1 MARQPRLALSG
12 YPHHVIQRG
21 NNRQP
26 IVLDETDRKMLYS
39 LWLEESQRYKVAVNA
54 YVLLDNHFHM
64 LLTPPSDE
72 GMSLMMQSVGRSY
85 VRYFNT
91 RHSRSGTLWEGRY
104 KSSLID
110 SEAYLLTCMAFIDLN
125 PVRAGLAES
134 AEDFSWSSY
143 KHLAGQHIDKLVTPH
158 ALYWGL
164 GNTPF
169 AREAAYAEFV
179 AGGLSA
185 ATQKALTESVL
196 KGRVVGRPDFLTS
209 LEKSTRRQILP
220 QKAGRP
226 FKKAPQTLS
235 LSQNLMLNN

>member
-1 MARQPRLALSG
+1 MARQPRLALPG

-39 LWLEESQRYKVAVNA
+39 LWLEESQRHKVAVNA

-72 GMSLMMQSVGRSY
+72 AMSLMMQSVGRTY
-85 VRYFNT
+85 VRYFNK
-91 RHSRSGTLWEGRY
+91 RHNRSGTLWEGRY

-110 SEAYLLTCMAFIDLN
+110 SEAYLLTCMAYIDLN
-125 PVRAGLAES
+125 PVRAGVAES
-134 AEDFSWSSY
+134 ADAFSWSSH
-143 KHLAGQHIDKLVTPH
+143 KHLIGQKIDKLVTPH

-169 AREAAYAEFV
+169 AREAAYAGFV
-179 AGGLSA
+179 ANGLSA
-185 ATQKALTESVL
+185 SIQKDLTESAL
-196 KGRVVGRPDFLTS
+196 KGRVIGRSEFLKS
-209 LEKSTRRQILP
+209 LEKTTRHQILP

-226 FKKAPQTLS
+226 FKKPPKP
-235 LSQNLMLNN
+235 

>member
-1 MARQPRLALSG
+1 MARQPRLALPG

-26 IVLDETDRKMLYS
+26 IVLDETDRRMLYS
-39 LWLEESQRYKVAVNA
+39 LWLEESQRHKVAVNA

-72 GMSLMMQSVGRSY
+72 AMSLMMQSVGRSY
-85 VRYFNT
+85 VRYFNK
-91 RHSRSGTLWEGRY
+91 RHNRSGTLWEGRY

-110 SEAYLLTCMAFIDLN
+110 SEGYLLTCMAYIDLN

-143 KHLAGQHIDKLVTPH
+143 KHLAGQSIDKLVTPH

-179 AGGLSA
+179 AGGLSV
-185 ATQKALTESVL
+185 ATQKALTESAL

-209 LEKSTRRQILP
+209 LEKNTQRQILP

-226 FKKAPQTLS
+226 FKKLS
-235 LSQNLMLNN
+235 KA

>member
-1 MARQPRLALSG
+1 MARQPRLALPG

-26 IVLDETDRKMLYS
+26 IVLDETDRKMLHS
-39 LWLEESQRYKVAVNA
+39 LWLEESQRQKVAVNA

-72 GMSLMMQSVGRSY
+72 AMSLMMQSVGRTY
-85 VRYFNT
+85 VRYFNN
-91 RHSRSGTLWEGRY
+91 RHKRSGTLWEGRY
-104 KSSLID
+104 KSSLLD
-110 SEAYLLTCMAFIDLN
+110 SEAYLLTCMAYIDLN
-125 PVRAGLAES
+125 PVRAGVAES
-134 AEDFSWSSY
+134 ADAFNWSSY
-143 KHLAGQHIDKLVTPH
+143 KHLIGQKIDKLVTPH

-179 AGGLSA
+179 AGGLSESI
-185 ATQKALTESVL
+185 QKDLTESAL
-196 KGRVVGRPDFLTS
+196 KGRVVGCPDFLKS
-209 LEKSTRRQILP
+209 LEKTTRRQILP

-226 FKKAPQTLS
+226 FKKVPKA
-235 LSQNLMLNN
+235 

>member
-1 MARQPRLALSG
+1 MARQPRLALPG

-26 IVLDETDRKMLYS
+26 IVLDETDRRMLYS
-39 LWLEESQRYKVAVNA
+39 LWLEESQRHKVAVNA

-72 GMSLMMQSVGRSY
+72 AMSLMMQSVGRSY
-85 VRYFNT
+85 VRYFNK
-91 RHSRSGTLWEGRY
+91 RHNRSGTLWEGRY

-110 SEAYLLTCMAFIDLN
+110 SEAYLLTCMAYIDLN

-143 KHLAGQHIDKLVTPH
+143 KHLAGQSIDKLVTPH

-185 ATQKALTESVL
+185 AIQKALTESAL

-209 LEKSTRRQILP
+209 LEKSTQRQILP

-226 FKKAPQTLS
+226 FKKL
-235 LSQNLMLNN
+235 

>member
-1 MARQPRLALSG
+1 MARQPRLALPG

-26 IVLDETDRKMLYS
+26 IVLDEADRRMLYS
-39 LWLEESQRYKVAVNA
+39 LWLEESQRHKVAVNA

-72 GMSLMMQSVGRSY
+72 AMSLMMQSVGRSY
-85 VRYFNT
+85 VRYFNK
-91 RHSRSGTLWEGRY
+91 RHNRSGTLWEGRY

-110 SEAYLLTCMAFIDLN
+110 SEAYLLTCMAYIDLN
-125 PVRAGLAES
+125 PVRAGVAES

-143 KHLAGQHIDKLVTPH
+143 KHLAGQNIDKLVTPH

-185 ATQKALTESVL
+185 GTQKALTESAL

-209 LEKSTRRQILP
+209 LEKSTQRQILP

-226 FKKAPQTLS
+226 FKKH
-235 LSQNLMLNN
+235 

>member
-1 MARQPRLALSG
+1 MARQPRLALPG

-26 IVLDETDRKMLYS
+26 IVLDETDRKMLHS
-39 LWLEESQRYKVAVNA
+39 LWLEESQRQKVAVNA

-72 GMSLMMQSVGRSY
+72 AMSLMMQSVGRTY
-85 VRYFNT
+85 VRYFNN
-91 RHSRSGTLWEGRY
+91 RHKRSGTLWEGRY
-104 KSSLID
+104 KSSLLD
-110 SEAYLLTCMAFIDLN
+110 SEAYLLTCMAYIDLN
-125 PVRAGLAES
+125 PVRAGVAES
-134 AEDFSWSSY
+134 ADAFNWSSY
-143 KHLAGQHIDKLVTPH
+143 KHLIGQKIDKLVTPH

-179 AGGLSA
+179 AGGLSESI
-185 ATQKALTESVL
+185 QKDLTESAL
-196 KGRVVGRPDFLTS
+196 KGRVVGRPDFLKL
-209 LEKSTRRQILP
+209 LEKTTRRQILP

-226 FKKAPQTLS
+226 FKKFPKA
-235 LSQNLMLNN
+235 

>member
-1 MARQPRLALSG
+1 MARQPRLALPG

-26 IVLDETDRKMLYS
+26 IVLDEADRKMLYS
-39 LWLEESQRYKVAVNA
+39 LWLEESLRHKVAVNA

-72 GMSLMMQSVGRSY
+72 AMSLMMQSVGRTY
-85 VRYFNT
+85 VRYFNK
-91 RHSRSGTLWEGRY
+91 RHNRSGTLWEGRY
-104 KSSLID
+104 KSSLVD
-110 SEAYLLTCMAFIDLN
+110 SEAYLLTCMAYIDLN
-125 PVRAGLAES
+125 PVRAGAADSPE
-134 AEDFSWSSY
+134 AFNWSSY
-143 KHLAGQHIDKLVTPH
+143 KHLSGQKIDKLVTPH

-179 AGGLSA
+179 ASGLSESI
-185 ATQKALTESVL
+185 QKDLTESAL
-196 KGRVVGRPDFLTS
+196 KGRVVGRPDFLKL
-209 LEKSTRRQILP
+209 LEKTTRRQILP

-226 FKKAPQTLS
+226 FKKVPKA
-235 LSQNLMLNN
+235 

>member
-1 MARQPRLALSG
+1 MARQPRLALPG

-26 IVLDETDRKMLYS
+26 IVLDEADRRMLYS
-39 LWLEESQRYKVAVNA
+39 LWLEESQRHKVAVNA

-72 GMSLMMQSVGRSY
+72 AMSLMMQSVGRTY
-85 VRYFNT
+85 VRYFNK
-91 RHSRSGTLWEGRY
+91 RHNRSGTLWEGRY

-110 SEAYLLTCMAFIDLN
+110 SEGYLLTCMAYIDLN

-143 KHLAGQHIDKLVTPH
+143 KHLAGQSIDKLVTPH

-179 AGGLSA
+179 AGGLSV
-185 ATQKALTESVL
+185 ATQKALTESAL
-196 KGRVVGRPDFLTS
+196 KGRVVGRPDFLSS
-209 LEKSTRRQILP
+209 LEKNTQRQILP

-226 FKKAPQTLS
+226 FKKLS
-235 LSQNLMLNN
+235 KA

>member
-1 MARQPRLALSG
+1 MARQPRLALPG

-26 IVLDETDRKMLYS
+26 IVLDEADRRMLYT
-39 LWLEESQRYKVAVNA
+39 LWLEESQRHKVAVNA

-72 GMSLMMQSVGRSY
+72 AMSLMMQSVGRSY
-85 VRYFNT
+85 VRYFNK
-91 RHSRSGTLWEGRY
+91 RHIRSGTLWEGRY

-110 SEAYLLTCMAFIDLN
+110 SEAYLLTCMAYIDLN
-125 PVRAGLAES
+125 PVRAGVAES

-143 KHLAGQHIDKLVTPH
+143 KHMAGQNIDKLVTPH

-185 ATQKALTESVL
+185 AIQKALTESAL

-209 LEKSTRRQILP
+209 LEKSTQRQILP

-226 FKKAPQTLS
+226 FKKL
-235 LSQNLMLNN
+235 